1 MRTQSAFIIWTAM
14 VLHLSIIKGQTT
26 DTSPDVRSTLNE
38 VTLKNRMTSASD
50 ILESRATTA
59 YQSVSSPSVDF
70 TTEVTPTVPPP
81 SQSSKDAVVHNDTS
95 PSPAISQQ
103 TPALQEVTT
112 LNTDTVSVPG
122 SSTSST
128 SISYLKSTVLYS
140 VASTAPATSISP
152 SEGPQALRSTP
163 ASSMIQTTQTAPP
176 FTPTYPQTSQV
187 VLTSSSKVTG
197 PAPLEDQ
204 DEPSELDVGDQE
216 SGKVPHRPASPLDP
230 LLAAL
235 VTIFIICTAMVSVV
249 LFLRFRQRSEHPEF
263 HRLQDLPMDDLL
275 EDTPLSR
282 YTY

>member
-14 VLHLSIIKGQTT
+14 VLHVSVIKGQTT
-26 DTSPDVRSTLNE
+26 DSSADVRAPLNE
-38 VTLKNRMTSASD
+38 HRMTSESD

-59 YQSVSSPSVDF
+59 YQSVSSPSADF
-70 TTEVTPTVPPP
+70 STGEVTPSVPPP

-95 PSPAISQQ
+95 PSPAISQ
-103 TPALQEVTT
+103 TPALQDVTT
-112 LNTDTVSVPG
+112 LNTDTASAPASTASSPSV
-122 SSTSST
+122 
-128 SISYLKSTVLYS
+128 SYLKSTISYS
-140 VASTAPATSISP
+140 ETTTAPATSISP
-152 SEGPQALRSTP
+152 SEGSQTVSTS
-163 ASSMIQTTQTAPP
+163 ARNVTQTTQTAPS
-176 FTPTYPQTSQV
+176 FTITYPQTSQV
-187 VLTSSSKVTG
+187 TLTSSSKVTG
-197 PAPLEDQ
+197 PAPLEKDQ

-216 SGKVPHRPASPLDP
+216 SGKVPHRPSSPLDP

-235 VTIFIICTAMVSVV
+235 VTIFIICTAMVSAV

>member
-1 MRTQSAFIIWTAM
+1 MRTQRAFIIWTAM
-14 VLHLSIIKGQTT
+14 LLRLSIIKGQTT
-26 DTSPDVRSTLNE
+26 DSSPDVRSTLNE
-38 VTLKNRMTSASD
+38 VTPKNPMTSASD

-59 YQSVSSPSVDF
+59 YQRVSSASADF

-81 SQSSKDAVVHNDTS
+81 SKSSKDAVVHNGTS
-95 PSPAISQQ
+95 PSPAISQ

-112 LNTDTVSVPG
+112 LNTDTASGPG
-122 SSTSST
+122 SSNSST
-128 SISYLKSTVLYS
+128 SVSYLKSTVSYS
-140 VASTAPATSISP
+140 VASTAPATSFSP
-152 SEGPQALRSTP
+152 SEGPQTVSTP
-163 ASSMIQTTQTAPP
+163 ASSVIQTTQTAPP

-187 VLTSSSKVTG
+187 ILTSSSKVTG

-216 SGKVPHRPASPLDP
+216 SGKDPHRPASPLDP

-235 VTIFIICTAMVSVV
+235 VTIFIICTAMVSAV
-249 LFLRFRQRSEHPEF
+249 LFLRFRHRSEHPEF